1 MLDFIFLRGCK
12 LHNLKNINALF
23 PLGKITVV
31 CGPSGCGK
39 STLVMD
45 TLHGESKRRYLET
58 LSPFAADLLGGR
70 RSIPLDSAEGLP
82 ASLAIAATRGEAP
95 AKATAL
101 SIAECDNALRT
112 LFAAFAKP
120 ACPICG
126 APMVS
131 QSREEIIREIA
142 GMPVG
147 TKLQFLAKIE
157 TGNAK
162 KEISSQNKSEHKKQW
177 IPSLSVEDDES
188 EATEKNKFPEPA
200 EGTSKTTLDKLSA
213 VFLAQGFTR
222 AIADG
227 TMYSLADLLPGEK
240 VLIPEEFYIIVDRI
254 IVRENTR
261 TRIAEAVD
269 GTLKLT
275 HSAITLDIAGERKFY
290 STKPCCPNARDAQ
303 HQKQTSSENVAARD
317 AENSIAALDARAFS
331 PYNRTSVCEY
341 CDGTGIVQISSDKDV
356 SASKK
361 SAAIAKGEGKGKG
374 RKNDAEKDNANNALD
389 SNEENAEC
397 PHCHGLRLKKTYLNA
412 TIDEVSYKQILT
424 TEFAELPKLLHQI
437 FDGKIGQNLKATFNS
452 LLDRIEAI
460 NDLGIGYL
468 TPGRAGQTLSGG
480 ELQRLKLASLSTGHL
495 NGLLIALD
503 EPASGLHST
512 DVAALWTVLEKIRK
526 RGNTLVLIEHNP
538 QIIKRADYIIEMG
551 PGAGEKGGEILFQGN
566 RDEVLENPESPTGK
580 WIKVV
585 GSRKSEVGR
594 NIGCHCEEQ
603 SESTKTKN
611 NGSPTLRSE
620 DDKSKEYAA
629 IFVENFAKF
638 DMAPVNAAFPL
649 NKFSVITGQSGSGKS
664 TLLFENIAKR
674 AKAEEFKSLGIDA
687 LSILT
692 TGDFHGSRRSTVSSA
707 IGLTT
712 LLRDLFAKL
721 PESKV
726 RGYTASKFTTHAP
739 GGRCEN
745 CKGEGV
751 IYDPLGYEESECPV
765 CLGKRF
771 RDEVLEVRFKSL
783 SIADILDMEI
793 GSAYKLFTNMK
804 PFAEKLKPLVDTGL
818 DYLRLGQTTAHL
830 SGGERARL
838 RLSITLARAKAPNT
852 LFLFDEPARGLHQKD
867 IQQLLGLIHGLCN
880 AGHTVIAIE
889 HAQDFVNAA
898 DYVVE
903 LKRK

>member
-1 MLDFIFLRGCK
+1 MLDYISIRGCR
-12 LHNLKNINALF
+12 LHNLKNVNAQF

-58 LSPFAADLLGGR
+58 LSPFAADLLGGK

-95 AKATAL
+95 AKASAL

-112 LFAAFAKP
+112 LFATFAKP

-142 GMPVG
+142 GMPIG

-157 TGNAK
+157 LNG
-162 KEISSQNKSEHKKQW
+162 SR
-177 IPSLSVEDDES
+177 
-188 EATEKNKFPEPA
+188 
-200 EGTSKTTLDKLSA
+200 TTLDKLSA

-240 VLIPEEFYIIVDRI
+240 VLTPKEFFIIVDRI

-290 STKPCCPNARDAQ
+290 STKPCCPNANDKQ
-303 HQKQTSSENVAARD
+303 HQTSDVRET
-317 AENSIAALDARAFS
+317 IASLDARAFS
-331 PYNRTSVCEY
+331 PYNRSSVCEY
-341 CDGTGIVQISSDKDV
+341 CEGTGLLESSESD
-356 SASKK
+356 
-361 SAAIAKGEGKGKG
+361 E
-374 RKNDAEKDNANNALD
+374 
-389 SNEENAEC
+389 NENTEC
-397 PHCHGLRLKKTYLNA
+397 PHCQGLRLKKTYLNA
-412 TIDEVSYKQILT
+412 TVDDVSYKQILT
-424 TEFAELPKLLHQI
+424 TEFAKLPELLHQI
-437 FDGKIGQNLKATFNS
+437 FDNKVGQNLKATFNS

-503 EPASGLHST
+503 EPASGLHAS
-512 DVAALWTVLEKIRK
+512 DVAALWKVLEKIRK

-538 QIIKRADYIIEMG
+538 QIISRADYIIEMG
-551 PGAGEKGGEILFQGN
+551 PGAGEKGGEILFQGA
-566 RDEVLENPESPTGK
+566 RDEVLENPGSPTGM
-580 WIKVV
+580 WLRELGI
-585 GSRKSEVGR
+585 R
-594 NIGCHCEEQ
+594 
-603 SESTKTKN
+603 
-611 NGSPTLRSE
+611 SP
-620 DDKSKEYAA
+620 AA
-629 IFVENFAKF
+629 IHKDKQNEAILVENFAKF
-638 DMAPVNAAFPL
+638 DMAPVNAAFPI

-674 AKAEEFKSLGIDA
+674 AKAEEFKKLGIDA

-692 TGDFHGSRRSTVSSA
+692 TGDFHGSKRSTVLSA

-726 RGYTASKFTTHAP
+726 RGYTASKFSMHAP

-771 RDEVLEVRFKSL
+771 RDEVLEIRFKSL

-818 DYLRLGQTTAHL
+818 DYLKLGQTTAHL

-889 HAQDFVNAA
+889 HAQDFVDAA

-903 LKRK
+903 LKRG

>member
-1 MLDFIFLRGCK
+1 MLDYISIRGCR
-12 LHNLKNINALF
+12 LHNLKNVNAQF

-58 LSPFAADLLGGR
+58 LSPFAADMLGGK

-82 ASLAIAATRGEAP
+82 ASLAISATRGEAP
-95 AKATAL
+95 AKAYAL

-120 ACPICG
+120 ACPVCG
-126 APMVS
+126 APMVNH
-131 QSREEIIREIA
+131 SREEIIRIIA
-142 GMPVG
+142 GKPVG
-147 TKLQFLAKIE
+147 TKLQFLAKIDPC
-157 TGNAK
+157 G
-162 KEISSQNKSEHKKQW
+162 H
-177 IPSLSVEDDES
+177 
-188 EATEKNKFPEPA
+188 
-200 EGTSKTTLDKLSA
+200 TLDKLSA

-222 AIADG
+222 ALADR

-240 VLIPEEFYIIVDRI
+240 ILKPKEFFIIVDRI

-269 GTLKLT
+269 ATLKLT
-275 HSAITLDIAGERKFY
+275 HSAITLDIGGEREFY
-290 STKPCCPNARDAQ
+290 STIPCCPNAGDKEHEA
-303 HQKQTSSENVAARD
+303 SD
-317 AENSIAALDARAFS
+317 AEAITNLDARSFS
-331 PYNRTSVCEY
+331 PYCRTSVCGY
-341 CDGTGIVQISSDKDV
+341 CDGTGIILESSSDVDDDE
-356 SASKK
+356 S
-361 SAAIAKGEGKGKG
+361 
-374 RKNDAEKDNANNALD
+374 D
-389 SNEENAEC
+389 EC

-412 TIDEVSYKQILT
+412 TIDGVSYKQILT

-437 FDGKIGQNLKATFNS
+437 FDDKIGQNLKPTFTS
-452 LLDRIEAI
+452 LLDRLEAI

-468 TPGRAGQTLSGG
+468 TPGRAGKTLSGG
-480 ELQRLKLASLSTGHL
+480 EIQRLKLASLSTGHL

-503 EPASGLHST
+503 EPASGLHAS
-512 DVAALWTVLEKIRK
+512 DVKSLWTVLEKVRK

-538 QIIKRADYIIEMG
+538 QIISRADYIIEMG
-551 PGAGEKGGEILFQGN
+551 PGAGEKGGEILFQGV
-566 RDEVLENPESPTGK
+566 RDEVLKNPKSPTGK
-580 WIKVV
+580 WIK
-585 GSRKSEVGR
+585 EVG
-594 NIGCHCEEQ
+594 
-603 SESTKTKN
+603 N
-611 NGSPTLRSE
+611 NLKSLSRE
-620 DDKSKEYAA
+620 IIDDNSKA
-629 IFVENFAKF
+629 IVIDNFAKF
-638 DMAPVNAAFPL
+638 DMAPVSAMVPL
-649 NKFSVITGQSGSGKS
+649 NKFSVITGPSGSGKS

-687 LSILT
+687 LSVLT
-692 TGDFHGSRRSTVSSA
+692 TGDFHGSKRSTVLSA
-707 IGLTT
+707 IGLAT

-726 RGYTASKFTTHAP
+726 RGYTASKFSMHAP

-765 CLGKRF
+765 CLGRRF

>member
-1 MLDFIFLRGCK
+1 MLDYISIRGCR
-12 LHNLKNINALF
+12 LHNLKNVNAQF

-58 LSPFAADLLGGR
+58 LSPFAADLLGGKR
-70 RSIPLDSAEGLP
+70 TIPLDSAEGLP

-95 AKATAL
+95 AKASAL

-126 APMVS
+126 APMVN

-157 TGNAK
+157 LQDAAQG
-162 KEISSQNKSEHKKQW
+162 KSH
-177 IPSLSVEDDES
+177 
-188 EATEKNKFPEPA
+188 
-200 EGTSKTTLDKLSA
+200 TTLDKLSA

-240 VLIPEEFYIIVDRI
+240 VLTPKEFFIIVDRI

-290 STKPCCPNARDAQ
+290 STKPCCPNASDEQ
-303 HQKQTSSENVAARD
+303 HQSSDVRET
-317 AENSIAALDARAFS
+317 IASLDARAFS
-331 PYNRTSVCEY
+331 PYSRTSVCDY
-341 CDGTGIVQISSDKDV
+341 CEGTGLLEASESDED
-356 SASKK
+356 
-361 SAAIAKGEGKGKG
+361 
-374 RKNDAEKDNANNALD
+374 
-389 SNEENAEC
+389 ENTEC
-397 PHCHGLRLKKTYLNA
+397 PHCNGLRLKKTYLNA
-412 TIDEVSYKQILT
+412 TVDDVCYKQILT
-424 TEFAELPKLLHQI
+424 TEFAELPELLHKI
-437 FDGKIGQNLKATFNS
+437 FDNKIGQNLKATFNS

-503 EPASGLHST
+503 EPASGLHAS
-512 DVAALWTVLEKIRK
+512 DVAALWKVLEKIRK

-538 QIIKRADYIIEMG
+538 QIISRADYIIEMG
-551 PGAGEKGGEILFQGN
+551 PGAGEKGGEILFQGA
-566 RDEVLENPESPTGK
+566 RDEVLENPGSPTGK
-580 WIKVV
+580 WLNELGI
-585 GSRKSEVGR
+585 RKSEFGSNLKR
-594 NIGCHCEEQ
+594 HCEEQ
-603 SESTKTKN
+603 S
-611 NGSPTLRSE
+611 
-620 DDKSKEYAA
+620 DAA
-629 IFVENFAKF
+629 ILVENFAKF
-638 DMAPVNAAFPL
+638 DMAPVNAAFPI

-674 AKAEEFKSLGIDA
+674 AKAEEFKKLGIDA

-692 TGDFHGSRRSTVSSA
+692 TGDFHGSKRSTVLSA
-707 IGLTT
+707 IGLAT

-726 RGYTASKFTTHAP
+726 RGYTASKFSMHAP

-771 RDEVLEVRFKSL
+771 RDEILEVRFKSL

-818 DYLRLGQTTAHL
+818 DYLKLGQTTAHL

-898 DYVVE
+898 DYVIE

>member
-1 MLDFIFLRGCK
+1 MLDYISLRGCR
-12 LHNLKNINALF
+12 LHNLKNVNAQF

-58 LSPFAADLLGGR
+58 LSPFAADLLGGKR
-70 RSIPLDSAEGLP
+70 TIPIDSAEGLP

-157 TGNAK
+157 TGNAEMATPQQVRGGINADRNDK
-162 KEISSQNKSEHKKQW
+162 KKAQSKSR
-177 IPSLSVEDDES
+177 
-188 EATEKNKFPEPA
+188 
-200 EGTSKTTLDKLSA
+200 TTLDKLSA

-240 VLIPEEFYIIVDRI
+240 VLTPKEFFIIVDRI

-275 HSAITLDIAGERKFY
+275 HSAITLDIAGEQKFY
-290 STKPCCPNARDAQ
+290 STKPCCPNANDKQ
-303 HQKQTSSENVAARD
+303 HQTSDIREA
-317 AENSIAALDARAFS
+317 IASLDARAFS
-331 PYNRTSVCEY
+331 PYSRTSVCEY
-341 CDGTGIVQISSDKDV
+341 CDGTGIIQE
-356 SASKK
+356 
-361 SAAIAKGEGKGKG
+361 AAPAKINEKGGGKG
-374 RKNDAEKDNANNALD
+374 RAE
-389 SNEENAEC
+389 SNVESDEDENAEC
-397 PHCHGLRLKKTYLNA
+397 SHCHGLRLKKTYLNA
-412 TIDEVSYKQILT
+412 TVDDVSYKQILT
-424 TEFAELPKLLHQI
+424 TEFADLPELLHKI
-437 FDGKIGQNLKATFNS
+437 FDNKIGQNLKATFNS

-503 EPASGLHST
+503 EPASGLHAS
-512 DVAALWTVLEKIRK
+512 DVASLWKVLEKIRK

-551 PGAGEKGGEILFQGN
+551 PGAGEKGGEILFQGT
-566 RDEVLENPESPTGK
+566 RDEVLENPESPTGM
-580 WIKVV
+580 WIRKLDERRD
-585 GSRKSEVGR
+585 SRSAAIQNTK
-594 NIGCHCEEQ
+594 
-603 SESTKTKN
+603 EST
-611 NGSPTLRSE
+611 
-620 DDKSKEYAA
+620 A
-629 IFVENFAKF
+629 ILVENFAKF
-638 DMAPVNAAFPL
+638 DMAPVNAAFPI

-674 AKAEEFKSLGIDA
+674 AKAEEFKKLGIDA

-692 TGDFHGSRRSTVSSA
+692 TGDFHGSKRSTVLSA

-726 RGYTASKFTTHAP
+726 RGYTASKFSMHAP

-771 RDEVLEVRFKSL
+771 RDEVLEIRFKSL

>member
-1 MLDFIFLRGCK
+1 MLNYISIRGCR
-12 LHNLKNINALF
+12 LHNLKNVNAQF

-58 LSPFAADLLGGR
+58 LSPFAADLLGGK

-95 AKATAL
+95 AKASAL

-112 LFAAFAKP
+112 LFATFAKP

-142 GMPVG
+142 GMPIG

-157 TGNAK
+157 LNG
-162 KEISSQNKSEHKKQW
+162 SR
-177 IPSLSVEDDES
+177 
-188 EATEKNKFPEPA
+188 
-200 EGTSKTTLDKLSA
+200 TTLDKLSA

-240 VLIPEEFYIIVDRI
+240 VLTPKEFYIIVDRI

-290 STKPCCPNARDAQ
+290 STKPCCPNASDEQ
-303 HQKQTSSENVAARD
+303 HQTSDVQEA
-317 AENSIAALDARAFS
+317 IASLDARAFS
-331 PYNRTSVCEY
+331 PYNRSSVCEY
-341 CDGTGIVQISSDKDV
+341 CEGTGLLESSESD
-356 SASKK
+356 
-361 SAAIAKGEGKGKG
+361 E
-374 RKNDAEKDNANNALD
+374 
-389 SNEENAEC
+389 NENTEC
-397 PHCHGLRLKKTYLNA
+397 PHCQGLRLKKTYLNA
-412 TIDEVSYKQILT
+412 TVDDVSYKQILT
-424 TEFAELPKLLHQI
+424 TEFAKLPELLHKI
-437 FDGKIGQNLKATFNS
+437 FDNKVGQNLKATFNS

-503 EPASGLHST
+503 EPASGLHAS
-512 DVAALWTVLEKIRK
+512 DVTALWKVLEKIRK

-538 QIIKRADYIIEMG
+538 QIISRADYIIEMG
-551 PGAGEKGGEILFQGN
+551 PGAGEKGGEILFQGA
-566 RDEVLENPESPTGK
+566 RDEVLENPGSPTGK
-580 WIKVV
+580 WLNELGI
-585 GSRKSEVGR
+585 RKSEFG
-594 NIGCHCEEQ
+594 IKGD
-603 SESTKTKN
+603 S
-611 NGSPTLRSE
+611 RSK
-620 DDKSKEYAA
+620 DDTA
-629 IFVENFAKF
+629 ILVDNFAKF
-638 DMAPVNAAFPL
+638 DMMPVNAAFPI

-674 AKAEEFKSLGIDA
+674 AKAEEFKKLGIDA

-692 TGDFHGSRRSTVSSA
+692 TGDFHGSKRSTVLSA

-726 RGYTASKFTTHAP
+726 RGYTASKFSMHAP

-771 RDEVLEVRFKSL
+771 RDEVLEIRFKSL

-793 GSAYKLFTNMK
+793 GSAYKLFTNIK

-818 DYLRLGQTTAHL
+818 DYLKLGQTTAHL

-867 IQQLLGLIHGLCN
+867 IQQLLSLIHGLCN

-903 LKRK
+903 LKRI

>member
-1 MLDFIFLRGCK
+1 MLDYISIRGCR
-12 LHNLKNINALF
+12 LHNLKNVNAQF

-58 LSPFAADLLGGR
+58 LSPFAADLLGGK

-95 AKATAL
+95 AKASAL

-112 LFAAFAKP
+112 LFATFAKP

-142 GMPVG
+142 GMPIG

-157 TGNAK
+157 LNG
-162 KEISSQNKSEHKKQW
+162 SR
-177 IPSLSVEDDES
+177 
-188 EATEKNKFPEPA
+188 
-200 EGTSKTTLDKLSA
+200 TTLDKLSA

-240 VLIPEEFYIIVDRI
+240 VLTPKEFYIIVDRI

-290 STKPCCPNARDAQ
+290 STKPCCPNAGDEQ
-303 HQKQTSSENVAARD
+303 HQKSDVQEA
-317 AENSIAALDARAFS
+317 IASLDARAFS
-331 PYNRTSVCEY
+331 PYNRASVCEY
-341 CDGTGIVQISSDKDV
+341 CEGTGLLESSESD
-356 SASKK
+356 
-361 SAAIAKGEGKGKG
+361 E
-374 RKNDAEKDNANNALD
+374 
-389 SNEENAEC
+389 NENTEC
-397 PHCHGLRLKKTYLNA
+397 PHCQGLRLKKTYLNA
-412 TIDEVSYKQILT
+412 TVDDVSYKQILT
-424 TEFAELPKLLHQI
+424 TEFAKLPELLHQI
-437 FDGKIGQNLKATFNS
+437 FDNKVGQNLKATFNS

-503 EPASGLHST
+503 EPASGLHAS
-512 DVAALWTVLEKIRK
+512 DVTALWKVLEKIRK

-538 QIIKRADYIIEMG
+538 QIISRADYIIEMG
-551 PGAGEKGGEILFQGN
+551 PGAGEKGGEILFQGS
-566 RDEVLENPESPTGK
+566 RDEVLENPGSPTGK
-580 WIKVV
+580 WLRELGI
-585 GSRKSEVGR
+585 RKSEFGVKGD
-594 NIGCHCEEQ
+594 
-603 SESTKTKN
+603 S
-611 NGSPTLRSE
+611 RSK
-620 DDKSKEYAA
+620 DDTA
-629 IFVENFAKF
+629 ILVENFAKF
-638 DMAPVNAAFPL
+638 DMAPVNAAFPI

-674 AKAEEFKSLGIDA
+674 AKAEEFKKLGIDA

-692 TGDFHGSRRSTVSSA
+692 TGDFHGSKRSTVLSA

-726 RGYTASKFTTHAP
+726 RGYTASKFSMHAP

-771 RDEVLEVRFKSL
+771 RDEVLEIRFKSL

-793 GSAYKLFTNMK
+793 GSAYKLFTNIK

-818 DYLRLGQTTAHL
+818 DYLKLGQTTAHL

-903 LKRK
+903 LKRI

>member
-1 MLDFIFLRGCK
+1 MLNFISLRGCK
-12 LHNLKNINALF
+12 LHNLKNVDAQF

-58 LSPFAADLLGGR
+58 LSPFAADLLGGKR
-70 RSIPLDSAEGLP
+70 NIPLDSAEGLP

-157 TGNAK
+157 LQTGKATPEQVRGDIIANGNDINVAGNDK
-162 KEISSQNKSEHKKQW
+162 KS
-177 IPSLSVEDDES
+177 
-188 EATEKNKFPEPA
+188 KNR
-200 EGTSKTTLDKLSA
+200 TTLDKLSA
-213 VFLAQGFTR
+213 VFLAQGYTR

-227 TMYSLADLLPGEK
+227 TMYSLADLLPGER
-240 VLIPEEFYIIVDRI
+240 VLTPKEFYIIVDRI

-269 GTLKLT
+269 ATLKLT
-275 HSAITLDIAGERKFY
+275 HSAITLDIGGEREFY
-290 STKPCCPNARDAQ
+290 STIPCCPNAGDKLHESQ
-303 HQKQTSSENVAARD
+303 MSSEAV
-317 AENSIAALDARAFS
+317 AALDARSFS
-331 PYNRTSVCEY
+331 PYSRTSVCEY
-341 CDGTGIVQISSDKDV
+341 CDGTGIILESSSDVDDDE
-356 SASKK
+356 S
-361 SAAIAKGEGKGKG
+361 
-374 RKNDAEKDNANNALD
+374 D
-389 SNEENAEC
+389 EC

-412 TIDEVSYKQILT
+412 TIDGVSYKQILT

-437 FDGKIGQNLKATFNS
+437 FDDKIGQNLKATFTS
-452 LLDRIEAI
+452 LLDRLEAI

-468 TPGRAGQTLSGG
+468 TPGRAGKTLSGG
-480 ELQRLKLASLSTGHL
+480 EIQRLKLASLSTGHL

-503 EPASGLHST
+503 EPASGLHAS
-512 DVAALWTVLEKIRK
+512 DVKSLWTVLEKVRK

-538 QIIKRADYIIEMG
+538 QIISRADYIIEMG
-551 PGAGEKGGEILFQGN
+551 PGAGEKGGEILFQGA

-580 WIKVV
+580 WIRALDER
-585 GSRKSEVGR
+585 GDSRLRGNDKSEVGR
-594 NIGCHCEEQ
+594 
-603 SESTKTKN
+603 S
-611 NGSPTLRSE
+611 RSE
-620 DDKSKEYAA
+620 RKSFVIASGNKA
-629 IFVENFAKF
+629 ISNGKQNPAILVENFAKF
-638 DMAPVNAAFPL
+638 DMAPVSATVPL
-649 NKFSVITGQSGSGKS
+649 NKFSVITGPSGSGKS

-687 LSILT
+687 LSVLT
-692 TGDFHGSRRSTVSSA
+692 TGDFHGSKRSTVMSA
-707 IGLTT
+707 IGLAT

-726 RGYTASKFTTHAP
+726 RGYTASKFSMHAP

-818 DYLRLGQTTAHL
+818 DYLKLGQTTAHL

-898 DYVVE
+898 DCVVE

>member
-1 MLDFIFLRGCK
+1 MLDYISIRGCR
-12 LHNLKNINALF
+12 LHNLKDVNAQF

-58 LSPFAADLLGGR
+58 LSPFAADLLGGK

-82 ASLAIAATRGEAP
+82 ASLAISATRGEAP

-147 TKLQFLAKIE
+147 TKLQFLARIE
-157 TGNAK
+157 LQNAA
-162 KEISSQNKSEHKKQW
+162 QGKSR
-177 IPSLSVEDDES
+177 
-188 EATEKNKFPEPA
+188 
-200 EGTSKTTLDKLSA
+200 TTLDKLSA

-240 VLIPEEFYIIVDRI
+240 VLTPKEFFIIVDRV

-275 HSAITLDIAGERKFY
+275 HSAITLDIAGKRKFY
-290 STKPCCPNARDAQ
+290 STKPCCPNAGDK
-303 HQKQTSSENVAARD
+303 HHHSKESSETVT
-317 AENSIAALDARAFS
+317 ALDARSFS
-331 PYNRTSVCEY
+331 PYNRTSACEY
-341 CDGTGIVQISSDKDV
+341 CEGTGIVQE
-356 SASKK
+356 A
-361 SAAIAKGEGKGKG
+361 AAIKDKENGTQNGGR
-374 RKNDAEKDNANNALD
+374 RKNRAENNVED
-389 SNEENAEC
+389 DENENTEC
-397 PHCHGLRLKKTYLNA
+397 PHCNGLRLKNTYLNA

-424 TEFAELPKLLHQI
+424 TDFAELPKLLHQI
-437 FDGKIGQNLKATFNS
+437 FDDKIGQNLKAAFNS

-503 EPASGLHST
+503 EPASGLHSS
-512 DVAALWTVLEKIRK
+512 DVAALWKVLEKIRK

-538 QIIKRADYIIEMG
+538 QIISRADYIIEMG

-566 RDEVLENPESPTGK
+566 RDEVLENPKSPTGK
-580 WIKVV
+580 WIRELGV
-585 GSRKSEVGR
+585 R
-594 NIGCHCEEQ
+594 
-603 SESTKTKN
+603 N

-620 DDKSKEYAA
+620 DDKSKQNAA
-629 IFVENFAKF
+629 ILVKNFSKF
-638 DMAPVNAAFPL
+638 DMAPVSAAFPI

-674 AKAEEFKSLGIDA
+674 AKAEEFRNLGIEA
-687 LSILT
+687 HSILT
-692 TGDFHGSRRSTVSSA
+692 TGDFHGSKRSTVMSA
-707 IGLTT
+707 IGLAA

-726 RGYTASKFTTHAP
+726 RGYTSSKFTTHAP

-771 RDEVLEVRFKSL
+771 RDEVLEIRFKSL

-818 DYLRLGQTTAHL
+818 DYLKLGQTTAHL

-889 HAQDFVNAA
+889 HAQDFVKAA